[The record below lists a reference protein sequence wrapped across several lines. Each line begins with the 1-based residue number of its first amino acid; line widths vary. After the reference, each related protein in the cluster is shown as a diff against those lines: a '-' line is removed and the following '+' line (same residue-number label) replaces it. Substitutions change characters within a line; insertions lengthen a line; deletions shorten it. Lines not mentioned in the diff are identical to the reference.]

1 MLDLVQSKWPTVGTL
16 DYPTAMAKNKE
27 KGVSQRKYRC
37 VCFRTSSKAL
47 STVQGHTVVLLSS
60 TVKPLSKDIPDLF
73 KRAVLAC
80 CVFFCAVHQPNCESL
95 IAIAMGTW
103 LTCSSLPFPSRPLF
117 LPLSLSVCPS
127 LWFHSAGEGSW
138 VTVLSLANNSCGH
151 YGEPYWWVFI
161 YIELTQVFQTTW
173 KFAPSGSTCP
183 PDVQNRVFTSKG
195 ARYAARTSWAN
206 PKLGRSRSP
215 TMFNIFLSNCCPH

>member
-1 MLDLVQSKWPTVGTL
+1 MLRVFLQV
-16 DYPTAMAKNKE
+16 
-27 KGVSQRKYRC
+27 
-37 VCFRTSSKAL
+37 TSTNA
-47 STVQGHTVVLLSS
+47 
-60 TVKPLSKDIPDLF
+60 
-73 KRAVLAC
+73 
-80 CVFFCAVHQPNCESL
+80 NCESL
-95 IAIAMGTW
+95 IAVAMGTW

-117 LPLSLSVCPS
+117 LPPLSTSLSLSVCPS

-195 ARYAARTSWAN
+195 ARYAARTSRAN
-206 PKLGRSRSP
+206 PKLGRSSSP
-215 TMFNIFLSNCCPH
+215 TMFNILLSNCCPHLGTALAPPQHYAVHCCLCTLCTHYIAACVNCGYSELYQQLLSCPV